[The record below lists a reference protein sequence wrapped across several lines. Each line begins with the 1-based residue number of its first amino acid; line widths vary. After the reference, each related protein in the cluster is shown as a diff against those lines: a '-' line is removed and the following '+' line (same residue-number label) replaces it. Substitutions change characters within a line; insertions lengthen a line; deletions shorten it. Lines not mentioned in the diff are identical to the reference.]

1 MIPLLLKQVQVC
13 SGAPE
18 YLPVLP
24 GVSMHADASY
34 FHHDGHQP
42 SSSSMPAPSSS
53 SSSSDQPDA
62 SNPHRATLDAP
73 LVPGYAISGEVDA
86 IGDAIQHVN
95 IGDNVVALLSLAQ
108 VLFCTVATCTLSA
121 LDRLSHWYILRLV
134 LSHGLHMDCLFRVVC
149 HSPAADARN
158 S

>member
-1 MIPLLLKQVQVC
+1 LNHILSACAQVC

-34 FHHDGHQP
+34 FHHDSQQP
-42 SSSSMPAPSSS
+42 TSSSSLPAGSAASSLPSSGGD
-53 SSSSDQPDA
+53 DQPDS

-108 VLFCTVATCTLSA
+108 VCLYFQNQNVHALIVMTTLTKDLLA
-121 LDRLSHWYILRLV
+121 
-134 LSHGLHMDCLFRVVC
+134 F
-149 HSPAADARN
+149 P
-158 S
+158 